1 MNCKPGDMAMVMR
14 SWYPQLLGRL
24 ITVHELAGENQMGPI
39 WTYTGNLAVQGVT
52 IEYVEDCCLK
62 PIRDPGDDAVDEMVQ
77 LCGNATAR
85 TA

>member
-1 MNCKPGDMAMVMR
+1 MNCKPGDLAMIVR
-14 SWYPQLLGRL
+14 SIHPVFLGRMV
-24 ITVHELAGENQMGPI
+24 TVHNVIDTNRYGAC
-39 WTYTGNLAVQGVT
+39 WSYSGNLHVEGRA

-62 PIRDPGDDAVDEMVQ
+62 AIRDPGDDAVDEMVQ